1 MNKIIIIGIILA
13 GVILGILAVIS
24 FSSFSI
30 LEDDVGEEIPIL
42 GIDEEETKNKSK
54 PQGRNL
60 SIELDEKMGLSAP
73 WFAIME
79 LFVQKKF
86 H

>member
-1 MNKIIIIGIILA
+1 MIKIIIIIGIILA

-30 LEDDVGEEIPIL
+30 LEDVGEEIPIL
-42 GIDEEETKNKSK
+42 GIGEEETKNKSK

-73 WFAIME
+73 
-79 LFVQKKF
+79 
-86 H
+86 